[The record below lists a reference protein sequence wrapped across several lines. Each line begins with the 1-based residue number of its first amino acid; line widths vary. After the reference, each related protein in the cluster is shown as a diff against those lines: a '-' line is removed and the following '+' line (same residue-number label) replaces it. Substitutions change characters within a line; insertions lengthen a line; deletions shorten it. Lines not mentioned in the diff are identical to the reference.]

1 MTAPVLEGVAGDLL
15 AVGERAAGTRS
26 FLLVSKVL
34 GKHIPVPAAVCRASG
49 TALGFAVAG
58 EPRGVALDAEGAVE
72 LLREAPVEGWRDS
85 TVIGFAETATGLAHQ
100 VAEALDCAWLQNTSR
115 HADCAGQISFD
126 ESHSHARNQWLR
138 ALPDDLPDGPLVIVD
153 DELSTGATA
162 AKLIALLHRRCP
174 RSRYVLACLVDAR
187 RGPGPLEAL
196 SAELDVPIDV
206 VSLGRL
212 GDVSLPASGWS
223 AGALPERAVAA
234 VEPDV
239 EDLAFEW
246 PCAPE
251 RHGLDRPGRAA
262 FREFAA
268 SLGSELAPGALVLG
282 CGEHL
287 ALPQLAALAAGPGT
301 LVSSTTRSPAKVLDE
316 EGYPLRDGLAFP
328 HPEDPSIP
336 GYAYNVGERPHVVVH
351 FAEPAHRRAADGLL
365 RALAPASITAVT
377 LR

>member
-1 MTAPVLEGVAGDLL
+1 M
-15 AVGERAAGTRS
+15 
-26 FLLVSKVL
+26 
-34 GKHIPVPAAVCRASG
+34 
-49 TALGFAVAG
+49 
-58 EPRGVALDAEGAVE
+58 
-72 LLREAPVEGWRDS
+72 
-85 TVIGFAETATGLAHQ
+85 IGFAETATGLAHQ

-153 DELSTGATA
+153 DELSTGSTA
-162 AKLIALLHRRCP
+162 AKLIALLHRRSP

-196 SAELDVPIDV
+196 SEELGVPIDV

-234 VEPDV
+234 VEPVV
-239 EDLAFEW
+239 EDLTFER

-251 RHGLDRPGRAA
+251 RHGLDRAGRAA

-268 SLGSELAPGALVLG
+268 SLGFRAAAGGARAGLRGAPGAAAARGAGGRAGDARVLDD
-282 CGEHL
+282 
-287 ALPQLAALAAGPGT
+287 ALAGEGA
-301 LVSSTTRSPAKVLDE
+301 RSRRAIRC
-316 EGYPLRDGLAFP
+316 GHGLAFP
-328 HPEDPSIP
+328 HPEDPSI
-336 GYAYNVGERPHVVVH
+336 GGFAYNVGERPEIVVH
-351 FAEPAHRRAADGLL
+351 FAEPSHRQAADGLL
-365 RALAPASITAVT
+365 RALAASSITAVT

>member
-1 MTAPVLEGVAGDLL
+1 ML
-15 AVGERAAGTRS
+15 
-26 FLLVSKVL
+26 
-34 GKHIPVPAAVCRASG
+34 
-49 TALGFAVAG
+49 
-58 EPRGVALDAEGAVE
+58 
-72 LLREAPVEGWRDS
+72 
-85 TVIGFAETATGLAHQ
+85 GFAETATGLAHQ

-115 HADCAGQISFD
+115 HPDCAGQISFD

-138 ALPDDLPDGPLVIVD
+138 ALPADLPDGPLVIVD

-162 AKLIALLHRRCP
+162 AKLIALLHARAP

-196 SAELDVPIDV
+196 SAELGVPIDV

-212 GDVSLPASGWS
+212 GEVALPESGWS

-234 VEPDV
+234 VEPVV
-239 EDLAFEW
+239 EDLTFEW

-251 RHGLDRPGRAA
+251 RHGLDRAGRAA

-268 SLGSELAPGALVLG
+268 SLALDVPEGALVLG

-287 ALPQLAALAAGPGT
+287 ALPQLAALAAGPAT
-301 LVSSTTRSPAKVLDE
+301 LVSSTTRSPAKVSDAP
-316 EGYPLRDGLAFP
+316 GYPLRDGLAFP
-328 HPEDPSIP
+328 HPEDPSIA
-336 GYAYNVGERPHVVVH
+336 GYAYNVRPASRPHIVVH
-351 FAEPAHRRAADGLL
+351 FSEPEHRRAADGLL
-365 RALAPASITAVT
+365 RALAATSITAVT